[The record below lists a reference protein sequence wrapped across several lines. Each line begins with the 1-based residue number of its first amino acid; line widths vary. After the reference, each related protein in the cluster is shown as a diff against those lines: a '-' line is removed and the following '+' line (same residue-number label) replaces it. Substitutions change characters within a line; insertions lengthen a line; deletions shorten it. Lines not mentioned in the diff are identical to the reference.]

1 MEKSSKYYY
10 VVWLSS
16 FFDRLWIGNP
26 QRKILILIL
35 KKTKTLI
42 KQKEKLRWFV
52 YLLLKSQF

>member
-42 KQKEKLRWFV
+42 KQKQKLRWFN
-52 YLLLKSQF
+52 LFLILP

>member
-35 KKTKTLI
+35 KRTKTII
-42 KQKEKLRWFV
+42 KQKEKAPLV
-52 YLLLKSQF
+52 